1 MISKKKII
9 SSKMTI
15 EVLNKLREKMG
26 CKEEYFI
33 CASTQNGYEWD
44 VIDSSYGKVKVW
56 TERQK

>member
-1 MISKKKII
+1 M

-26 CKEEYFI
+26 CKEEYLI
-33 CASTQNGYEWD
+33 YASTQNGYEWD

>member
-1 MISKKKII
+1 
-9 SSKMTI
+9 MTI